1 MTDPSSINS
10 AYLSAFFGLL
20 GATIGGVTSI
30 TTAWLTQRTERR
42 ENYRH
47 AERAKREALY
57 GDFISEASRLYGDAL
72 SHEKD
77 DVTDLVQLYA
87 IIGKLRLLTGREVVT
102 AAEVA
107 LDVITA
113 TYLAPNRDLRELRT
127 LAHEGGMNF
136 LLEFGE
142 ACRRDLGMGVA
153 EPGRTAS
160 TQD

>member
-1 MTDPSSINS
+1 MTDPPSVVNS
-10 AYLSAFFGLL
+10 AYFSAFFGLL
-20 GATIGGVTSI
+20 GATIGGLTSI

-47 AERAKREALY
+47 AEKAKRETLY

-77 DVTDLVQLYA
+77 DVTSLVQLYA
-87 IIGKLRLLTGREVVT
+87 IIGKLRLFASRDVLV
-102 AAEVA
+102 AAETA
-107 LDVITA
+107 MDAITA
-113 TYLAPNRDLRELRT
+113 TYLAPNRNLRELQV

-142 ACRRDLGMGVA
+142 ACRRDLEMDIA
-153 EPGRTAS
+153 APSRPI
-160 TQD
+160 Q